1 MKMNY
6 DVIVIGGGAAGM
18 SAAISAYE
26 SGAKRVVIIERDVEL
41 GGILQQC
48 IHNGFGIHEFK
59 EALTGPQYA
68 NRYLKMLPN
77 YPIEILLN
85 TTVTNLS
92 SNKVVTI
99 LNEEGEQD
107 LSAKAII
114 LSMGCR
120 ERTRGAISIP
130 GHRPAGVMTAGCA
143 QRYVNIEGYMV
154 GKKVFILGSG
164 DIGLIMARRMVL
176 EGAEVL
182 GVAELMPYSNGLN
195 RNIAQCLHDFDIPL
209 YLSHTITNITGQKRV
224 ESITISEVDEKF
236 KPIPS
241 TEKMIEVD
249 TVLLAVGLI
258 PDNGLS
264 QKAGVGFDSKTKGA
278 EVFDNLETSVSGI
291 FACGN
296 VLHVHDVVDYVSE
309 EAKRCGHYAAMYVK
323 EGELKESPVILT
335 KAGEHVSYVLPQKIR
350 LNNDEKVL
358 LYFRVNQKCENATV
372 VIKDGEAV
380 IHRVKK
386 RMMLPAE
393 MEHVSLD
400 KSLLQHI
407 QMSLTL
413 EVIVAGG
420 KSV

>member
-1 MKMNY
+1 MNY

-264 QKAGVGFDSKTKGA
+264 QKAGVIFDSKTKGA

-372 VIKDGEAV
+372 VIKDGEEV

>member
-1 MKMNY
+1 MNY

-99 LNEEGEQD
+99 LNEDGEQD

-264 QKAGVGFDSKTKGA
+264 QKAGVVFDSKTKGA

-372 VIKDGEAV
+372 VIKDGEEV

>member
-1 MKMNY
+1 MNY

-264 QKAGVGFDSKTKGA
+264 QKAGVVFDSKTKGA
-278 EVFDNLETSVSGI
+278 EVFDNLETSVCGI

-372 VIKDGEAV
+372 VIKDGEEV